1 MSATFQCGDA
11 AALVDYLYDEGDPGD
26 REAIAA
32 HIARCAACASEV
44 DALTATR
51 QTLAAWTP
59 PELALGFQISRAQDA
74 APANVLEHPAA
85 RSRSSWW
92 QAPMPA
98 WAQAAAALLI
108 FAAGLS
114 VGLTRTV
121 ASTQVAT
128 AGVASSA
135 VPPPTATVIVSPN
148 DLASLEARL
157 KSEIAQMRTGAAPQ
171 ATPVSQERASQD
183 AVLDQMKTLLAESE
197 ERQRREFTLRM
208 VDLASNIETQRR
220 VDLTQVRQTMGVQ
233 QGVIGTELRQQRE
246 AIDRFNNYLVNVSER
261 SR

>member
-11 AALVDYLYDEGDPGD
+11 AALVDYLYDEGDAAD

-32 HIARCAACASEV
+32 HIARCATCASEV

-59 PELALGFQISRAQDA
+59 PELALGFHITRAQDA
-74 APANVLEHPAA
+74 APAKVLEHPAA
-85 RSRSSWW
+85 RSRTSWW
-92 QAPMPA
+92 QAPLPA

-108 FAAGLS
+108 FASGLS
-114 VGLTRTV
+114 IGLTRTG

-128 AGVASSA
+128 AGVAPSA
-135 VPPPTATVIVSPN
+135 APATTAAASVSRD

-157 KSEIAQMRTGAAPQ
+157 KSEMAQMRSSTVPQ
-171 ATPVSQERASQD
+171 ATPVSVERASQD
-183 AVLDQMKTLLAESE
+183 GVLDQMKTLLAESE
-197 ERQRREFTLRM
+197 ERQRRDFTLRM

-220 VDLTQVRQTMGVQ
+220 VDLRQVRQTMGVQ

-246 AIDRFNNYLVNVSER
+246 VIDRFNNYLVNVSER